1 MQLALALAL
10 LAGAASCASSTAPPQ
25 PAAAPAAAAPA
36 VRLRRAPPARRAAA
50 AAGAAAAALTPT
62 AAQLK
67 WQRDEIMA
75 LVHFNMA
82 TFFHNG
88 DPGCDANNWLGCDPR
103 GGCNSSDPASFAPT
117 ALNVSQW
124 ADSMLAL
131 GVTEAVLT
139 AKHGCGHYNWPS
151 KVLLPDGTRYP
162 YAVNESFDVLK
173 IFSDTMRARGLG
185 HGFYYS
191 LTNNFFLNEF
201 SFNVRPPSTLLPRMA
216 NVTQAQFEDIVVASI
231 TELWTNYGDLDEI
244 WFE

>member
-1 MQLALALAL
+1 MKVG
-10 LAGAASCASSTAPPQ
+10 AGFGLRRVTRRSNL
-25 PAAAPAAAAPA
+25 A
-36 VRLRRAPPARRAAA
+36 VRLRASRRAGGGGA
-50 AAGAAAAALTPT
+50 AAGVLTPT

-88 DPGCDANNWLGCDPR
+88 DPGCDSSNWLGCDPR

-117 ALNVSQW
+117 ALNTSQW

-162 YAVNESFDVLK
+162 YAVNDTFDVLRM
-173 IFSDTMRARGLG
+173 FVDSMRERGLG
-185 HGFYYS
+185 AGFYYS
-191 LTNNFFLNEF
+191 LTNNFFLNEAGF
-201 SFNVRPPSTLLPRMA
+201 VVQPPSTLLPRMA

-231 TELWTNYGDLDEI
+231 TELWTNYGSLDEI
-244 WFE
+244 WFGAWSSLALCARWLLRRACH